1 MGSIQEQGPKDGRQE
16 ANGVSP
22 SADPILTRR
31 KLKIVC
37 IGAGFSGLTL
47 SHKIQ
52 HEWKLEDV
60 IDLQIYE
67 KNADVGGTW
76 YENTY
81 PGAACD
87 IPAREKFV
95 PQGLLNPSLT
105 LSSQTDAYTFLFEP
119 NPDWSQFY
127 PSQPEIQAYIKATVA
142 KYNLDKY
149 VSLKSKI
156 LETRWDDDAGKWQ
169 IKFDANGVVQEDTA
183 DILVNGSGFLNKWKW
198 PQIAGLHDFQGKL
211 VHSAKWDNTYS
222 WEGKK
227 VAVIGNGSS
236 GIQIVA
242 AMQPKVSKL
251 VTYIRNPT
259 WISINFCADKTTDGK
274 NFTYTE
280 EQRKAFRENPEAH
293 FALRKELEASVNGFF
308 FGMKTGHP
316 FQQGLEAACKAQMG
330 TILKDDPEL
339 AAKMIPAFHPG
350 CRRLT
355 PGDGYLEALQ
365 QPNAR
370 VCWSPITRVTEK
382 GIETAEGEE
391 EFDLI
396 VCATGF
402 DTSFVPSWKLVG
414 LNGATLDERWKTD
427 PDAFFAVQVDTM
439 PNYYMFNGPNC
450 PISHGS
456 VLTEISWT
464 CDYILRWAQK
474 IATQNIKSITPK
486 PEAVA
491 DFNEYSQEFLKNTVW
506 ADNCRSWYKNGKES
520 GAVTGTYAGS
530 ILHFKDGLEN
540 VGSEH
545 FDIVWRSKNRFAW
558 LGNGQSLWDKDG
570 MGDMAYYM
578 KNLKV

>member
-1 MGSIQEQGPKDGRQE
+1 MGSIQEKTPND
-16 ANGVSP
+16 VSQRP
-22 SADPILTRR
+22 NWVPLLDTPVLTRR
-31 KLKIVC
+31 KLRIVC

-47 SHKIQ
+47 AHKIQ
-52 HEWKLEDV
+52 HELKLEDV

-87 IPAREKFV
+87 IPAH
-95 PQGLLNPSLT
+95 
-105 LSSQTDAYTFLFEP
+105 AYTFLFEP
-119 NPDWSQFY
+119 NPDWTQFY
-127 PSQPEIQAYIKATVA
+127 PAQPEIHAYIKATVA
-142 KYNLDKY
+142 KYNLDKH
-149 VSLKSKI
+149 VTLKSRI
-156 LETRWDDDAGKWQ
+156 LETIWDDEVGQWK
-169 IKFDANGVVQEDTA
+169 IKVDTNGAIQEDNA
-183 DILVNGSGFLNKWKW
+183 DILINGTGFLNKWKW
-198 PQIAGLHDFQGKL
+198 PAIPGLHDFKGKL
-211 VHSAKWDNTYS
+211 VHSANWDKDYS

-236 GIQIVA
+236 GIQIVP

-251 VTYIRNPT
+251 VTYIRNPS
-259 WISINFCADKTTDGK
+259 WISINFCADKTIDGK

-280 EQRKAFRENPEAH
+280 EQRKAFRENPESH
-293 FALRKELEASVNGFF
+293 FTLRKELEASVNGFF

-316 FQQGLEAACKAQMG
+316 FQQGLEAACKAQMSA
-330 TILKDDPEL
+330 ILKDHPEMADKL
-339 AAKMIPAFHPG
+339 IPSFHPG

-365 QPNAR
+365 QPNASIN
-370 VCWSPITRVTEK
+370 WGPITRITAK

-391 EFDLI
+391 EFDMI

-402 DTSFVPSWKLVG
+402 DTSFIPSWKLVG

-427 PDAFFAVQVDTM
+427 PEAFFAVQVDTM

-464 CDYILRWAQK
+464 CDYILRWAEK
-474 IATQNIKSITPK
+474 IATQDIKSITPK
-486 PEAVA
+486 AEAVA
-491 DFNEYSQEFLKNTVW
+491 DFNTYSQEFLKSMVW

-520 GAVTGTYAGS
+520 GTVTGTYAGT
-530 ILHFKDGLEN
+530 ILHFKDCLEN
-540 VGSEH
+540 LGGEH
-545 FDIVWRSKNRFAW
+545 FDVVWRSKNRFRW
-558 LGNGQSLWDKDG
+558 LGNGQSKWDKDG
-570 MGDMAYYM
+570 MGDLAYYM
-578 KNLKV
+578 KRL

>member
-1 MGSIQEQGPKDGRQE
+1 MGSIQEKAPND
-16 ANGVSP
+16 VSQRP
-22 SADPILTRR
+22 NWVPLLDTPVLTRR

-47 SHKIQ
+47 AHKIQ
-52 HEWKLEDV
+52 HELKLEDV

-87 IPAREKFV
+87 IPAH
-95 PQGLLNPSLT
+95 
-105 LSSQTDAYTFLFEP
+105 AYTFLFEP

-127 PSQPEIQAYIKATVA
+127 PAQPEIHAYIKATVA

-156 LETRWDDDAGKWQ
+156 LETIWDDEAGRWK
-169 IKFDANGVVQEDTA
+169 IKFDANGVVREDTA

-198 PQIAGLHDFQGKL
+198 PAIPGLHDFKGKL
-211 VHSAKWDNTYS
+211 VHSANWDKDYS

-236 GIQIVA
+236 GIQIVP

-251 VTYIRNPT
+251 VTYIRNPS
-259 WISINFCADKTTDGK
+259 WISINFCADKTIDGK
-274 NFTYTE
+274 NFSYTE
-280 EQRKAFRENPEAH
+280 EQRKEFRENPESH
-293 FALRKELEASVNGFF
+293 FTLRKELEASVNGFF

-330 TILKDDPEL
+330 AILKDHPEMADKL
-339 AAKMIPAFHPG
+339 IPSFHPG

-365 QPNAR
+365 QPNASIN
-370 VCWSPITRVTEK
+370 WSPITRITAK
-382 GIETAEGEE
+382 GIETAEGGEE
-391 EFDLI
+391 EFDMI

-427 PDAFFAVQVDTM
+427 PEAFFAVQVDTM

-464 CDYILRWAQK
+464 CDYILRWAEK
-474 IATQNIKSITPK
+474 IATQDIKSITPK
-486 PEAVA
+486 AEAVA
-491 DFNEYSQEFLKNTVW
+491 DFNTYSQEFLKSMVW

-520 GAVTGTYAGS
+520 GTVTGTYAGT
-530 ILHFKDGLEN
+530 ILHFKDCLESL
-540 VGSEH
+540 GGEH
-545 FDIVWRSKNRFAW
+545 FDVVWRSKNRFRW
-558 LGNGQSLWDKDG
+558 LGNGQSKWDKDG
-570 MGDMAYYM
+570 MGDLAYYM
-578 KNLKV
+578 RL

>member
-1 MGSIQEQGPKDGRQE
+1 MGSIQEKAPND
-16 ANGVSP
+16 VSQRP
-22 SADPILTRR
+22 NWVPLLDTPVLTRR
-31 KLKIVC
+31 KLRIVC

-47 SHKIQ
+47 AHKIQ
-52 HEWKLEDV
+52 HELKLEDV

-87 IPAREKFV
+87 IPAH
-95 PQGLLNPSLT
+95 
-105 LSSQTDAYTFLFEP
+105 AYTFLFEP

-127 PSQPEIQAYIKATVA
+127 PAQPEIHAYIKATVA

-156 LETRWDDDAGKWQ
+156 LETIWDDEAGRWK
-169 IKFDANGVVQEDTA
+169 IKFDANGVVREDTA

-198 PQIAGLHDFQGKL
+198 PAIPGLHDFKGKL
-211 VHSAKWDNTYS
+211 VHSANWDKDYS

-236 GIQIVA
+236 GIQIVP

-251 VTYIRNPT
+251 VTYIRNPS
-259 WISINFCADKTTDGK
+259 WISINFCADKTIDGK
-274 NFTYTE
+274 NFSYTE
-280 EQRKAFRENPEAH
+280 EQRKEFRENPESH
-293 FALRKELEASVNGFF
+293 FTLRKELEASVNGFF

-330 TILKDDPEL
+330 AILKDHPEMADKL
-339 AAKMIPAFHPG
+339 IPSFHPG

-365 QPNAR
+365 QPNASIN
-370 VCWSPITRVTEK
+370 WSPITRITAK
-382 GIETAEGEE
+382 GIETAEGGEE
-391 EFDLI
+391 EFDMI

-402 DTSFVPSWKLVG
+402 DTSFIPSWKLVG
-414 LNGATLDERWKTD
+414 LNGAMLDERWKTD
-427 PDAFFAVQVDTM
+427 PEAFFAVQVDTM

-464 CDYILRWAQK
+464 CDYILRWAEK
-474 IATQNIKSITPK
+474 IATQDIKSITPK
-486 PEAVA
+486 AEAVA
-491 DFNEYSQEFLKNTVW
+491 DFNTYSQEFLKSMVW

-520 GAVTGTYAGS
+520 GTVTGTYAGT
-530 ILHFKDGLEN
+530 ILHFKDCLESL
-540 VGSEH
+540 GGEH
-545 FDIVWRSKNRFAW
+545 FDVVWRSKNRFRW
-558 LGNGQSLWDKDG
+558 LGNGQSKWDKDG
-570 MGDMAYYM
+570 KGDLAYYM
-578 KNLKV
+578 KRL

>member
-1 MGSIQEQGPKDGRQE
+1 MGSIQEQGSKDGRQE

-87 IPAREKFV
+87 IPAH
-95 PQGLLNPSLT
+95 
-105 LSSQTDAYTFLFEP
+105 AYTFLFEP

-149 VSLKSKI
+149 VSLKSKV
-156 LETRWDDDAGKWQ
+156 LETRWDDDAGKWK
-169 IKFDANGVVQEDTA
+169 IKFDANGVSQEDTA

-330 TILKDDPEL
+330 AILKDDPEL

-370 VCWSPITRVTEK
+370 VCWSPITRVTAK

-540 VGSEH
+540 VGSEY

-578 KNLKV
+578 KNLEV

>member
-1 MGSIQEQGPKDGRQE
+1 MGSIQEKTPND
-16 ANGVSP
+16 VSQRP
-22 SADPILTRR
+22 NWVPLLDTPVLTRR
-31 KLKIVC
+31 KLRIVC

-47 SHKIQ
+47 AHKIQ
-52 HEWKLEDV
+52 HELKLEDV

-87 IPAREKFV
+87 IPAH
-95 PQGLLNPSLT
+95 
-105 LSSQTDAYTFLFEP
+105 AYTFLFEP
-119 NPDWSQFY
+119 NPDWTQFY
-127 PSQPEIQAYIKATVA
+127 PAQPEIHAYIKATVA
-142 KYNLDKY
+142 KYNLDKH
-149 VSLKSKI
+149 VTLKSRI
-156 LETRWDDDAGKWQ
+156 LETIWDDEVGQWK
-169 IKFDANGVVQEDTA
+169 IKVDTNGAIQEDTA
-183 DILVNGSGFLNKWKW
+183 DILINGTGFLNKWKW
-198 PQIAGLHDFQGKL
+198 PAIPGLHDFKGKL
-211 VHSAKWDNTYS
+211 VHSANWDKDYS

-236 GIQIVA
+236 GIQIVP

-251 VTYIRNPT
+251 VTYIRNPS
-259 WISINFCADKTTDGK
+259 WISINFCADKTIDGK

-280 EQRKAFRENPEAH
+280 EQRKAFRENPESH
-293 FALRKELEASVNGFF
+293 FTLRKELEASVNGFF

-316 FQQGLEAACKAQMG
+316 FQQGLEAACKAQMSA
-330 TILKDDPEL
+330 ILKDHPEMADKL
-339 AAKMIPAFHPG
+339 IPSFHPG

-365 QPNAR
+365 QPNASIN
-370 VCWSPITRVTEK
+370 WGPITRITAK

-391 EFDLI
+391 EFDMI

-402 DTSFVPSWKLVG
+402 DTSFIPSWKLVG

-427 PDAFFAVQVDTM
+427 PEAFFAVQVDTM

-464 CDYILRWAQK
+464 CDYILRWAEK
-474 IATQNIKSITPK
+474 IATQDIKSITPK
-486 PEAVA
+486 AEAVA
-491 DFNEYSQEFLKNTVW
+491 DFNTYSQEFLKSMVW

-520 GAVTGTYAGS
+520 GTVTGTYAGT
-530 ILHFKDGLEN
+530 ILHFKDCLEN
-540 VGSEH
+540 LGGEH
-545 FDIVWRSKNRFAW
+545 FDVVWRSKNRFRW
-558 LGNGQSLWDKDG
+558 LGNGQSKWDKDG
-570 MGDMAYYM
+570 MGDLAYYM
-578 KNLKV
+578 KRL

>member
-1 MGSIQEQGPKDGRQE
+1 MGSIQEPASTNGSQE
-16 ANGVSP
+16 ANGVSL
-22 SADPILTRR
+22 SAPILTRR

-47 SHKIQ
+47 AHKIQ
-52 HEWKLEDV
+52 HECKLEDV

-67 KNADVGGTW
+67 KNADIGGTW

-87 IPAREKFV
+87 VPAH
-95 PQGLLNPSLT
+95 
-105 LSSQTDAYTFLFEP
+105 AYTFLFEP
-119 NPDWSQFY
+119 NPNWSKFY
-127 PSQPEIQAYIKATVA
+127 ADQPEIHAYIKATVA

-149 VSLKSKI
+149 VTLKSKV
-156 LETRWDDDAGKWQ
+156 LETVWDDDAGKWK
-169 IKFDANGVVQEDTA
+169 IKVEVNGGLQEDTA
-183 DILVNGSGFLNKWKW
+183 DILINGSGFLNKWKW
-198 PQIAGLHDFQGKL
+198 PQITGLHDFKGKL
-211 VHSAKWDNTYS
+211 VHSAKWDNNYS

-242 AMQPKVSKL
+242 AMQPKVEKL

-280 EQRKAFRENPEAH
+280 EQRKTFRENPQAH
-293 FALRKELEASVNGFF
+293 FEMRKDLESSINGFF

-330 TILKDDPEL
+330 AILKEDPEL
-339 AAKMIPAFHPG
+339 AAKMIPQFHPG

-365 QPNAR
+365 QPNAK
-370 VCWSPITRVTEK
+370 VCWSPITEVTEK
-382 GIETAEGEE
+382 GIRTAEGEE
-391 EFDLI
+391 EFDMI

-414 LNGATLDERWKTD
+414 LNGATLDQRWKTD
-427 PDAFFAVQVDTM
+427 PDAFFAVQVDSM

-464 CDYILRWAQK
+464 CDYILRWAEK
-474 IATQNIKSITPK
+474 VATQNIKSITPK

-491 DFNEYSQEFLKNTVW
+491 DFNAYSQEFLKDTVW
-506 ADNCRSWYKNGKES
+506 ADDCRSWYKNGKEK
-520 GAVTGTYAGS
+520 GTVTGTYAGS

-540 VGSEH
+540 IGAEH
-545 FDIVWRSKNRFAW
+545 FDITWRSKNRFAW
-558 LGNGQSLWDKDG
+558 LGNGQSLHDKDG

-578 KNLKV
+578 KNLEI

>member
-1 MGSIQEQGPKDGRQE
+1 MGSIQEKAPND
-16 ANGVSP
+16 VSQRP
-22 SADPILTRR
+22 NWVPLLDTPVLTRR
-31 KLKIVC
+31 KLRIVC

-47 SHKIQ
+47 AHKIQ
-52 HEWKLEDV
+52 HELKLEDV

-87 IPAREKFV
+87 IPAH
-95 PQGLLNPSLT
+95 
-105 LSSQTDAYTFLFEP
+105 AYTFLFEP
-119 NPDWSQFY
+119 NPDWTQFY
-127 PSQPEIQAYIKATVA
+127 PAQPEIHAYIKATVA

-149 VSLKSKI
+149 VTLKSRI
-156 LETRWDDDAGKWQ
+156 LETIWDDEVGQWK
-169 IKFDANGVVQEDTA
+169 IKVDANGAIQEDTA
-183 DILVNGSGFLNKWKW
+183 DILINGTGFLNKWKW
-198 PQIAGLHDFQGKL
+198 PAIPGLHDFKGKL
-211 VHSAKWDNTYS
+211 VHSANWDKDYS

-236 GIQIVA
+236 GIQIVP

-251 VTYIRNPT
+251 VTYIRNPS
-259 WISINFCADKTTDGK
+259 WISINFCADKTIDGR

-280 EQRKAFRENPEAH
+280 EQRKAFRENPESH
-293 FALRKELEASVNGFF
+293 FTLRKELEASVNGFF

-316 FQQGLEAACKAQMG
+316 FQQGLEAACKAQMSA
-330 TILKDDPEL
+330 ILKDHPEMADKL
-339 AAKMIPAFHPG
+339 IPSFHPG

-365 QPNAR
+365 QPNASIN
-370 VCWSPITRVTEK
+370 WGPITRITAK

-391 EFDLI
+391 EFDMI

-402 DTSFVPSWKLVG
+402 DTSFIPSWKLVG

-427 PDAFFAVQVDTM
+427 PEAFFAVQVDTM

-464 CDYILRWAQK
+464 CDYILRWAEK
-474 IATQNIKSITPK
+474 IATQDIKSITPK
-486 PEAVA
+486 AEAVA
-491 DFNEYSQEFLKNTVW
+491 DFNTYSQEFLKSMVW

-520 GAVTGTYAGS
+520 GTVTGTYAGT
-530 ILHFKDGLEN
+530 ILHFKDCLESL
-540 VGSEH
+540 GGEH
-545 FDIVWRSKNRFAW
+545 FDVVWRSKNRFRW
-558 LGNGQSLWDKDG
+558 LGNGQSKWDKDG
-570 MGDMAYYM
+570 MGDLAYYM
-578 KNLKV
+578 KRL